1 MRSVTAWQG
10 WWEANA
16 DGGKDSLGDQSDL
29 DLRVSFTACFVN
41 AGKFCYLKMGVIL
54 IAISIKLF

>member
-41 AGKFCYLKMGVIL
+41 ASFVIL
-54 IAISIKLF
+54 KWG